1 MKIKTESIMKLVKAN
16 GKAVLKMD
24 RASGFYQ
31 LTITKIKTGYAVG
44 EHPGVKIR
52 RMTESDAYAMID
64 DLSFLIEKWF

>member
-24 RASGFYQ
+24 RASGFHQ

-44 EHPGVKIR
+44 EHPGGKIR

-64 DLSFLIEKWF
+64 DLAFLIEKWF

>member
-24 RASGFYQ
+24 RASGFHQ

-44 EHPGVKIR
+44 EHPGGKIR
-52 RMTESDAYAMID
+52 RMAESDAYAMID